1 MHEPTSS
8 EPIAPTDVSSDRR
21 AQRPLW
27 HLIALNIALLAV
39 LASAVWLALWF
50 LRQSEV
56 PRPAPSAGDFLAAQ
70 ALTIGTVAPEFTL
83 PQLDGDQIS
92 LSQFRG
98 RPVLVNFWA
107 SWCAPCRSEMPALQQ
122 VATQYAGS
130 GLVVIGINQLEDVPT
145 VQGFVREF
153 GLTFPIALDRDGVTS
168 RAWRVYGIPQ
178 TYLVGPDGMIRKA
191 WVGPVTEQSVTRALD
206 ELGIRPAPS

>member
-1 MHEPTSS
+1 MHEPSSS
-8 EPIAPTDVSSDRR
+8 EPIAPSQMSSGHRG
-21 AQRPLW
+21 QRPLW
-27 HLIALNIALLAV
+27 HLLALNIALLAV
-39 LASAVWLALWF
+39 LVSAVWLALWF
-50 LRQSEV
+50 LRRSEA

-83 PQLDGDQIS
+83 PQLDGGQIS
-92 LSQFRG
+92 LSQLRG

-107 SWCAPCRSEMPALQQ
+107 TWCAPCRSEMPALQR
-122 VATQYAGS
+122 VAAQYAGS
-130 GLVVIGINQLEDVPT
+130 GLVVIGINQLEDEAT
-145 VQGFVREF
+145 VQEFVREF

-178 TYLVGPDGMIRKA
+178 TYLVDRDGTIRKA